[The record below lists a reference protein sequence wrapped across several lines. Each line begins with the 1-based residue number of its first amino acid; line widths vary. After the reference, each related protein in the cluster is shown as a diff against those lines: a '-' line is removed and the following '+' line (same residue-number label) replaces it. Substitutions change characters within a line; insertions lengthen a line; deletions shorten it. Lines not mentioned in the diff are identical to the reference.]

1 MKKYLLILML
11 FSITISNAQNYN
23 NILNYSLNAT
33 PSYGVK
39 IRTNLPF
46 LMGSQMPTITLTGFN
61 FGSVEPISLTIVYYI
76 YFTGNNP
83 GDESSYYFYGPKVSS
98 SGSYTP
104 EIYLS
109 NENGKVVIFIND
121 KVYHQRFTVSA
132 YAQGMQETGS
142 WFQGWTAVDEP
153 MTGTKTVEVP
163 YQNRFKGNV
172 YLSGGSIWNAAGN
185 VGIGTENPDA
195 KLAVNGTIHSKE
207 VKVDLNVPAP
217 DYVFAKDY
225 NLRSLKEVENYVN
238 QNSHLPEIPS
248 AKDFEKDGI
257 QLAEMNMALLK
268 KIEELTLYMIEMK
281 KENIEIKKQNEAIK
295 NENTLMKRNQID
307 LEKRIIKIERK

>member
-11 FSITISNAQNYN
+11 LSAVLVNAQNYN
-23 NILNYSLNAT
+23 NIVNYSLNAT

-39 IRTNLPF
+39 IKTNLPF
-46 LMGSQMPTITLTGFN
+46 VVGSQMPTINITGYN
-61 FGSVEPISLTIVYYI
+61 FGSAEPINLTIVYYV
-76 YFTGNNP
+76 YFTGTNME
-83 GDESSYYFYGPKVSS
+83 DTSSYYFYGPKMSS

-104 EIYLS
+104 QVFLS

-121 KVYHQRFTVSA
+121 KVYYQRFTVSA
-132 YAQGMQETGS
+132 FAQGMAETAS

-153 MTGTKTVEVP
+153 MTGTKTVEIP

-172 YLSGGSIWNAAGN
+172 FLSGGGVWNAAGD

-195 KLAVNGTIHSKE
+195 KLAVNGIIHSKE

-217 DYVFAKDY
+217 DYVFANDY
-225 NLRSLKEVENYVN
+225 KLRSLQEVENYVK

-248 AKDFEKDGI
+248 AKEFGKNGI

-268 KIEELTLYMIEMK
+268 KVEELTLYIIQIEK
-281 KENIEIKKQNEAIK
+281 NQKE
-295 NENTLMKRNQID
+295 
-307 LEKRIIKIERK
+307 LEKRLTKVETK

>member
-11 FSITISNAQNYN
+11 LSAVLVNAQNYN
-23 NILNYSLNAT
+23 NIVNYSLNAT

-39 IRTNLPF
+39 IKTNLPF
-46 LMGSQMPTITLTGFN
+46 VVGSQMPTINITGYN
-61 FGSVEPISLTIVYYI
+61 FGSAEPINLTIVYYV
-76 YFTGNNP
+76 YFTGTNME
-83 GDESSYYFYGPKVSS
+83 DTSSYYFYGPKMSS

-104 EIYLS
+104 QVFLS

-132 YAQGMQETGS
+132 FAQGMAETAS

-153 MTGTKTVEVP
+153 MTGTKTVEIP

-172 YLSGGSIWNAAGN
+172 FLSGGGVWNAAGD

-195 KLAVNGTIHSKE
+195 KLAVNGIIHSKE

-217 DYVFAKDY
+217 DYVFANDY
-225 NLRSLKEVENYVN
+225 KLRSLQEVENYVK

-248 AKDFEKDGI
+248 AKEFGKNGI

-268 KIEELTLYMIEMK
+268 KVEELTLYIIQIEK
-281 KENIEIKKQNEAIK
+281 NQKE
-295 NENTLMKRNQID
+295 
-307 LEKRIIKIERK
+307 LEKRLTKVETK